1 MSATFFDLMKYA
13 ATGIAAPSMTD
24 FDKMRALAMAGGLS
38 VQSITGVPPITFTG
52 NGKPL
57 KSVDIFGNTQQT
69 GTPTPYAPIMPT
81 FCGKLVGTDWTI
93 PISCAGQTVPVYLGQ
108 TQTVRRV
115 KKLVLTGDETLTSGS
130 VIGQIRAPIAG
141 AINSLGCC
149 THYILKASYGGAF
162 PYIRITSNVL
172 WFELSADGY
181 ETKEEALAAFKSYL
195 SAQYAAGTP
204 VTVWYVL
211 AEPETAIVNE
221 PLAKIGDYTD
231 ELNSAIPIP
240 TVKGQNLLTVD
251 TDLQPSSMTITGNI
265 KEV

>member
-1 MSATFFDLMKYA
+1 MSATFFEMLKYA
-13 ATGIAAPSMTD
+13 ATGRAAPSMTD

-57 KSVDIFGNTQQT
+57 VSWSMLGNGSQT
-69 GTPTPYAPIMPT
+69 GTPTHDAPIMPE
-81 FCGKLVGTDWTI
+81 FVGKQVGADWTI
-93 PISCAGQTVPVYLGQ
+93 QISCGGQTTPVYLGQ

-115 KKLVLTGDETLTSGS
+115 RKLVLTG
-130 VIGQIRAPIAG
+130 
-141 AINSLGCC
+141 
-149 THYILKASYGGAF
+149 
-162 PYIRITSNVL
+162 
-172 WFELSADGY
+172 
-181 ETKEEALAAFKSYL
+181 EEANWYYYENATSTVKFFYLVIIRTVGVNLNNLLNTHGFNMIEAAQQNGTIIIRVYAVSEGMGTVEEWKSYL

-221 PLAKIGDYTD
+221 PLAKIGDYAD
-231 ELNSAIPIP
+231 ELNSAIPVP
-240 TVKGQNLLTVD
+240 TVKGQNTLTVD
-251 TDLQPSSMTITGNI
+251 TDLQPSSLTITGNI